1 MCISKFEEQQMGA
14 SKCAEYN
21 VPCPSSPRTLPPA
34 YITSFSSSFIVLLL
48 GPKRLLCCTPSL
60 AALLDPALQPA
71 EGRELGPPVA
81 EPTPGIES
89 ELELDTEIIV
99 GLLAPADELSKLL
112 LASNAA

>member
-1 MCISKFEEQQMGA
+1 MGA

-48 GPKRLLCCTPSL
+48 GPKRLLWCTPSL
-60 AALLDPALQPA
+60 AALLDPALPA
-71 EGRELGPPVA
+71 GGRELGPPVA

-89 ELELDTEIIV
+89 ELELDTDIIV